1 MSGSGAGACTG
12 FERDDSTI
20 GERVRCGGAPPA
32 QEAGGEEM
40 TEAPTRGFRPEGV
53 APRGTAVV
61 LLSGGLDSA
70 TALAIA
76 HAEGWECLALTV
88 RYGQR
93 HALEVERARGL
104 AEALGAIEHRVVDLD
119 LSGWG
124 GSSLTGEGEIPHI
137 RGGLEEVEG
146 GDAAAI
152 PSTYVPARN
161 TILLALA
168 LAWAE
173 ARDAGA
179 IFLGV
184 SAVDYSGY
192 PDCRPAF
199 IEGFQKLA
207 RLATRAGL
215 EGRAPVIRAPLLN
228 KSKAETIRWGLA
240 LGVDYGLTWSCYDP
254 GPDGRPCGACDSCR
268 LRAKGFAEAGA
279 EDPLLAPGR

>member
-1 MSGSGAGACTG
+1 MSAAQGYRPAGVEPKG
-12 FERDDSTI
+12 
-20 GERVRCGGAPPA
+20 
-32 QEAGGEEM
+32 M
-40 TEAPTRGFRPEGV
+40 
-53 APRGTAVV
+53 AVV

-70 TALAIA
+70 TVLAIA
-76 HAEGWECLALTV
+76 HAEGWDCLALTV

-93 HALEVERARGL
+93 HAREVACAQRIA
-104 AEALGAIEHRVVDLD
+104 AALGAVEHRVIDLD

-124 GSSLTGEGEIPHI
+124 GSSLTGDAPVPKDGTGLHTTASVGVDQA
-137 RGGLEEVEG
+137 RGNASG
-146 GDAAAI
+146 I

-173 ARDAGA
+173 ARGAGA

-184 SAVDYSGY
+184 SAVDFSGY
-192 PDCRPAF
+192 PDCRPPFLDAF
-199 IEGFQKLA
+199 RALS
-207 RLATRAGL
+207 RVATRDGL
-215 EGRAPVIRAPLLN
+215 AGRAPKIRAPLLH

-254 GPDGRPCGACDSCR
+254 QPDGHPCGACDSCR

-279 EDPLLAPGR
+279 QDPLRVERMGDHDDTQG